1 MSTGTVVLNT
11 NSQLN
16 INRDISQVFL
26 GNNRFENV
34 VHTNVTGA
42 EGVLVAG
49 TVMGRIAATGL
60 LLPLIAAAVD
70 GSQYPSGILANDV
83 TLAIGASAT
92 VSICVEG
99 EVAEEKLIFN
109 AAETLLTVVD
119 GRNLRDRIA
128 ADTVGIKLI
137 TSTDLTGFDNQ

>member
-42 EGVLVAG
+42 EEVLVAG